1 MKGKWLAVVLAAV
14 LFSGMRFGAQESPP
28 QAPAPPP
35 GDQVQ
40 ETPPPPSLNRQLY
53 QAVAQGRADDVRAL
67 LTAGANPNN
76 ALFIAAM
83 NGQAECLKILIDAGA
98 ALAGPENQ
106 GLLAL
111 SMAIFSSNNK
121 MREGMGRRRAERLGK
136 GLTAAQDGGGYDEII
151 KVLLEHGV
159 PTDFVDEHGST
170 PLWEASMYG
179 NVTAVSLLLEHGASV
194 DREIQHGGGTALFTA
209 AQFGHGAVVELL
221 LKAGAS
227 PDKMP
232 SPPGT
237 EEGVSPDKEAMFKST
252 PLLVASCG
260 GEHIAFALAMGGEAK
275 NYEFMDN
282 VTGGDYLQAVRALLK
297 AGADPNLPNE
307 KDITPLMAAS
317 AAGKLEIVQ
326 ALLDAGAD
334 PNLRDKEG
342 CTALM
347 FAAKSGQPAL
357 VELLLSK
364 KADPKAVALDGKT
377 ALSIAK
383 GGKSRETVKLLQNAL
398 KH

>member
-1 MKGKWLAVVLAAV
+1 MKGKWVAVFLAAV
-14 LFSGMRFGAQESPP
+14 LFLGMRTGAQENPP
-28 QAPAPPP
+28 QAPVPPP
-35 GDQVQ
+35 GEQVQ
-40 ETPPPPSLNRQLY
+40 ETPPPPSLNKQLA
-53 QAVAQGRADDVRAL
+53 QAVAQGRVDDVRTL
-67 LTAGANPNN
+67 LTAGANPNF
-76 ALFIAAM
+76 ALSIAAM
-83 NGQAECLKILIDAGA
+83 NGQADSLKILIDAGA
-98 ALAGPENQ
+98 ALTGQ
-106 GLLAL
+106 GNPGVRAL
-111 SMAIFSSNNK
+111 SMAVYCSNK
-121 MREGMGRRRAERLGK
+121 KVRERMAKRQAQRTAEGK
-136 GLTAAQDGGGYDEII
+136 TTGKDGGGYDEII
-151 KVLLEHGV
+151 KLLLEHGV
-159 PTDFVDEHGST
+159 PTDFVDEQGVT

-194 DREIQHGGGTALFTA
+194 DREIRGGGGTALFTA

-232 SPPGT
+232 SPPET
-237 EEGVSPDKEAMFKST
+237 EEGASPDKEAMFKST

-275 NYEFMDN
+275 NYEFMDS

-297 AGADPNLPNE
+297 AGADPNLSNE
-307 KDITPLMAAS
+307 KDVTPLMAAS
-317 AAGKLEIVQ
+317 AAGKVEIAT

-342 CTALM
+342 RTALM

-364 KADPKAVALDGKT
+364 RADPKAVALDGKT
-377 ALSIAK
+377 ALSIAR
-383 GGKSRETVKLLQNAL
+383 GGKSRETVQLLRKSL
-398 KH
+398 KS